1 MENGIVKVFNEKKGY
16 GFISTTSGV
25 DYFVHYTNII
35 SNDDYKKLQM
45 GDRVSFE
52 IEDGQRGPQAINVRK
67 VDD

>member
-45 GDRVSFE
+45 GDKVSFD
-52 IEDGQRGPQAINVRK
+52 IEDGPRGQLAVNVRK